1 MFRFFLCASLILVHV
16 FSQTTEDEFSFS
28 TDSFITDNTTDD
40 HTWQTNTEL
49 NTNNETT
56 DVWTET
62 TGDAS
67 DVTTEEP
74 WSFNTTGDAPEW
86 TTEEPAQFTTESDV
100 TQEWENSTGEE
111 YWTSTTEQVTEMVST
126 MTSTMCPPS
135 WTPEMLEE
143 MRREIID
150 AVLRNIS
157 NEINSRLEEIEAR
170 LAESNCSKTDLTP
183 AIQLS
188 WQIYENLQ
196 IPLTGW
202 LHVFDQPYSH
212 PTRVDDLKQISGI
225 CHNEILVGAMYDG
238 VITLAAVGPVSV
250 LTLNTPWNQPKQFG
264 DVYWYSTNG
273 KSFGFAPTSSIR
285 QTSADTQDLDS
296 PQRLSWLLDQN
307 IGGYR
312 AGVTRSL
319 TNDALWHKIVY
330 CN

>member
-1 MFRFFLCASLILVHV
+1 MFRFVLCAGLLLVHV
-16 FSQTTEDEFSFS
+16 FSQ
-28 TDSFITDNTTDD
+28 NTDD
-40 HTWQTNTEL
+40 QTW
-49 NTNNETT
+49 ETT
-56 DVWTET
+56 AED
-62 TGDAS
+62 S
-67 DVTTEEP
+67 SNFNTTEEP
-74 WSFNTTGDAPEW
+74 WSFNTTDDHTWQMNTDDETTMDQSFELTTEDLWNFNTTGDA
-86 TTEEPAQFTTESDV
+86 
-100 TQEWENSTGEE
+100 TQEWES
-111 YWTSTTEQVTEMVST
+111 STTEQVTEMVST

-135 WTPEMLEE
+135 LTPEMLEE
-143 MRREIID
+143 MTREIID

-157 NEINSRLEEIEAR
+157 DQINSRLEEIEAR
-170 LAESNCSKTDLTP
+170 LAESNCSKSGAIP

-202 LHVFDQPYSH
+202 LSVFDQPYSH
-212 PTRVDDLKQISGI
+212 PTRIDDLKQISGI
-225 CHNEILVGAMYDG
+225 CHNEVLVGAMHDG

-264 DVYWYSTNG
+264 EVYWYSTNG
-273 KSFGFAPTSSIR
+273 KSFGFAPTSTIR
-285 QTSADTQDLDS
+285 QTSADTQDLDDS
-296 PQRLSWLLDQN
+296 QRLSWLLDQN